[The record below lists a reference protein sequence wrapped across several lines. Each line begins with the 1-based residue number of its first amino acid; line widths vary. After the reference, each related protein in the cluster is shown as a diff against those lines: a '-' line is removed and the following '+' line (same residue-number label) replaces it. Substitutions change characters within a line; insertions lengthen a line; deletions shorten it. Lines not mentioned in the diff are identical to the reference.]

1 MLPSRLFQRTAAR
14 QHLCLRIIDAA
25 TTAGARQH
33 LLLRRTLSTSSTGTT
48 TRTAPATPTDAAAST
63 VPEVTLSEITAAAY
77 RIKDEVVS
85 HRFARCALMLLSL
98 TSLVLSL
105 PLVTSLARL
114 TDPPSPLTTPQVH
127 TTCNRSN
134 RLSELFGMELFT
146 KNEYEQVTGSF
157 KERGGA
163 NVIAQLDDAQ
173 RKAGVIAASAGNHA
187 LALAFHGPR
196 SDVPVTV
203 VMPEIAPL
211 TKVNNCRSYGA
222 EVIQAGG
229 HLLEA
234 RDAAAEIGID
244 RGMVYV
250 NGYDDVGIIAGQ
262 GTIGLESKSLHGAP
276 SHTDRKHL
284 GTSTHTVAL

>member
-1 MLPSRLFQRTAAR
+1 
-14 QHLCLRIIDAA
+14 
-25 TTAGARQH
+25 
-33 LLLRRTLSTSSTGTT
+33 
-48 TRTAPATPTDAAAST
+48 
-63 VPEVTLSEITAAAY
+63 
-77 RIKDEVVS
+77 
-85 HRFARCALMLLSL
+85 
-98 TSLVLSL
+98 
-105 PLVTSLARL
+105 
-114 TDPPSPLTTPQVH
+114 
-127 TTCNRSN
+127 
-134 RLSELFGMELFT
+134 MELFT

-229 HLLEA
+229 RLLEA

-262 GTIGLESKSLHGAP
+262 GTIGLESKSPIPTGSIFAP
-276 SHTDRKHL
+276 QHAQSL
-284 GTSTHTVAL
+284 SEL